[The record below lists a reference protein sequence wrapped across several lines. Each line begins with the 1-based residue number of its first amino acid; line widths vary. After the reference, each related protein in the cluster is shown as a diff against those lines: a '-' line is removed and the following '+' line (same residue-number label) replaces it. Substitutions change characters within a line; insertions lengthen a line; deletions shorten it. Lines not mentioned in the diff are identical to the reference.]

1 MILISELRISHITD
15 TITIKKNL
23 IFNQAGIPIYNEYD
37 ENLSD
42 IFNLD
47 KEDFKIIK
55 IIDQLIKPFNELEEL
70 LIDFDPKT
78 RALILLRSFDLSL
91 RSHNPVSAMNEM
103 VELLRSINGIKK
115 IANYKSLLVTTT
127 TPLDPIF
134 EIKEKIKNSYLFK
147 RQNN

>member
-1 MILISELRISHITD
+1 
-15 TITIKKNL
+15 
-23 IFNQAGIPIYNEYD
+23 
-37 ENLSD
+37 
-42 IFNLD
+42 
-47 KEDFKIIK
+47 
-55 IIDQLIKPFNELEEL
+55 LIKPFNELEEL